1 MDWIRVGK
9 SGRVSPRTYVL
20 VGALVLTLFLI
31 HSMDEK
37 QKAARARAKAA
48 ATSPMPA
55 VPALAGRNRDALP
68 AEAAAGWGRDPFS
81 RTFLDAGDD
90 LPAGRKGIGSR
101 PAPAAKGLFLQGIMV
116 GAMGRTAL
124 INGDV
129 CREGDRVGTYEV
141 LSIGK
146 RSVMLMKNGTVTTLT
161 IRGDGS

>member
-1 MDWIRVGK
+1 MDWIRAGK

-20 VGALVLTLFLI
+20 VGILVLTIVGI
-31 HSMDEK
+31 HTMDEK
-37 QKAARARAKAA
+37 QKAARARAKAV

-55 VPALAGRNRDALP
+55 VPALAARNRDALP

-81 RTFLDAGDD
+81 RTFLDPGDEV
-90 LPAGRKGIGSR
+90 PAVRKGIGRR
-101 PAPAAKGLFLQGIMV
+101 PAAATPGLYLQGIMV

-129 CREGDRVGTYEV
+129 CREGDRVGPYEV

-146 RSVMLMKNGTVTTLT
+146 RSVMLMKGGSVTTLT
-161 IRGDGS
+161 LRGDGS

>member
-37 QKAARARAKAA
+37 QKAVRARARAA

-55 VPALAGRNRDALP
+55 VPALASRSRDALP
-68 AEAAAGWGRDPFS
+68 AEVAAGWGRDPFS
-81 RTFLDAGDD
+81 KTFDGGDD
-90 LPAGRKGIGSR
+90 VPVGRKGIGR
-101 PAPAAKGLFLQGIMV
+101 RQAPAGTGLYLQGIMV

-129 CREGDRVGTYEV
+129 CREGDRVGSYEV

-146 RSVMLMKNGTVTTLT
+146 RSVMLMKNGSVTTLT
-161 IRGDGS
+161 IQGDGS